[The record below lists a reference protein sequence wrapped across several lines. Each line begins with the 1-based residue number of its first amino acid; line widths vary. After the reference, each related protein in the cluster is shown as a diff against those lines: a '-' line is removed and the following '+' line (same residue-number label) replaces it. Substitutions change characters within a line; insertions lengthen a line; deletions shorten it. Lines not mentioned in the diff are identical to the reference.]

1 VQEREEQQRERAAGS
16 EAGRRRRGQVIAGK
30 SSSEAVRAHADD
42 GGDMGCEG
50 VDGKYIDKMQHDRA
64 GPARHD
70 GPVLPFV
77 ERELGT

>member
-1 VQEREEQQRERAAGS
+1 MCRRERSSREREQQS

-50 VDGKYIDKMQHDRA
+50 VDGKYIGKMQHDRSEH
-64 GPARHD
+64 ARHD
-70 GPVLPFV
+70 KPALPSGV
-77 ERELGT
+77 